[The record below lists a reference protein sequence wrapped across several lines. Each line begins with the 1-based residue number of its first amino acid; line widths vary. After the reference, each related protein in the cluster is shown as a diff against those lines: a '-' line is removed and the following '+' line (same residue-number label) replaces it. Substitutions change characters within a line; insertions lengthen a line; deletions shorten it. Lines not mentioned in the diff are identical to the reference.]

1 MTPRSLNY
9 WHSRGIDDAT
19 IRQYKLDGD
28 DEKIIIPVR
37 GFNKYRTFPEK
48 KYFYDK
54 GFKADLFG
62 IEQLDSMWCV
72 LTEGEIDTLRLAT
85 IGIPSVSGT
94 GGAGTFKIEWLAE
107 LPPTVFICYD
117 SDTAGKENALKVH
130 WQVPHSR
137 IVDLPKET
145 KDVSEYLQTHTKK
158 DFEELLRMSR
168 TEPKPLPAVSFRRV
182 VKRDGTD
189 IERARLYPM
198 EDLVKFTQK
207 KAKCLWHD
215 ENTPSMHLFP
225 NNKVYCFGCA
235 KSGDVIDVFM
245 LINNCSFKDAVDALK

>member
-1 MTPRSLNY
+1 MTPRSLSY

-37 GFNKYRTFPEK
+37 GFNKYRTFPVK

-62 IEQLDSMWCV
+62 VEHLDSMWCV
-72 LTEGEIDTLRLAT
+72 LTEGEIDALRLAT
-85 IGIPSVSGT
+85 IGIPAVSGT
-94 GGAGTFKIEWLAE
+94 GGAGTFKTEWVSE

-130 WQVPHSR
+130 WQIPHSR
-137 IVDLPKET
+137 IVDLPNET
-145 KDVSEYLQTHTKK
+145 KDVSEYLQSHTKK

-168 TEPKPLPAVSFRRV
+168 TEAKPLPTVFFRREV
-182 VKRDGTD
+182 RDGTE
-189 IERARLYPM
+189 IERARAYPI
-198 EDLVKFTQK
+198 EDMLRFAQK
-207 KAKCLWHD
+207 KAKCIWHD

-225 NNKVYCFGCA
+225 DNHVHCFGCA
-235 KSGDVIDVFM
+235 KSGDAIDVYM
-245 LINNCSFKDAVDALK
+245 VIKNCSFRDAVDALK